1 MSSEKVMYQI
11 KNIDK
16 TLWRSFRAKCIMSG
30 FDSINECLATLITM
44 YAKDEIDAV
53 KK

>member
-1 MSSEKVMYQI
+1 MSSEKTMYQI

-16 TLWRSFRAKCIMSG
+16 TLWRSFKAKCIMSG
-30 FDSINECLATLITM
+30 FGSINECLLKLITM
-44 YAKDEIDAV
+44 YAKDEIDAI

>member
-1 MSSEKVMYQI
+1 MSSEKTMYQI

-16 TLWRSFRAKCIMSG
+16 TLWRTFRAKCIMSV
-30 FDSINECLATLITM
+30 FDSANECLLNLITM
-44 YAKDEIDAV
+44 YTRDKINAI